1 MVGIFPARDAIIRL
15 VAPCWPSRMTN
26 GPSPAATWARKS
38 SPPASKQQHKGP
50 VGRMEDPN
58 ITLATAGDEGTRMT
72 LTAVYRP
79 PFGALGVLLN
89 RVATATISIP

>member
-1 MVGIFPARDAIIRL
+1 
-15 VAPCWPSRMTN
+15 
-26 GPSPAATWARKS
+26 
-38 SPPASKQQHKGP
+38 
-50 VGRMEDPN
+50 MEDPN